1 MAKKV
6 KTPEE
11 VKAAM
16 EKKTAKR
23 TLFFGTFRKAF
34 ALFLAIAFTF
44 AMVQIAFTEKTGGTV
59 VQTGGTVAGD
69 TGSNPVQSQDEPTS
83 VDLAGD
89 EPTVKEGET
98 ITDDKGNQVV
108 GLSKADAVK
117 LLNDVTAQAA
127 KAGYNW
133 SRKCYYTDDGAL
145 QVKRSNGKDATD
157 DLNSIIHRVDENATL
172 GGVVGGFLDITG
184 KDEPLAAKKAKGS
197 TAAPEGM
204 KDKFLL
210 KATALTEAD
219 VAQFVQSG
227 NTYKFQLVTCD
238 DPQKDGGNA
247 LHRATN
253 DFITESEVASD
264 ISNALGSALSSLI
277 KVDSSSI
284 QFSEIV
290 IVAEIKDGKLT
301 NLSLNY
307 LMDVK
312 SLNLKLTLIGVIG
325 SGKGRVEATYDKF
338 VY

>member
-44 AMVQIAFTEKTGGTV
+44 AMVQIAFTEKTGGAV

-98 ITDDKGNQVV
+98 VIDKEGNQVV

-117 LLNDVTAQAA
+117 LLNDATAQAA
-127 KAGYNW
+127 KAGYDW

-145 QVKRSNGKDATD
+145 QVKTNKGKDATD
-157 DLNSIIHRVDENATL
+157 ILNSAINTVDSNATL
-172 GGVVGGFLDITG
+172 DSVVGGFLDITG
-184 KDEPLAAKKAKGS
+184 KSDPLAAKKAKGS
-197 TAAPEGM
+197 DSAPEGM

-210 KATALTEAD
+210 KATSLTEAD
-219 VAQFVQSG
+219 VVKFDQSG
-227 NTYKFQLVTCD
+227 NTYKFQLSTCD
-238 DPQKDGGNA
+238 NPQKDGGNA

-253 DFITESEVASD
+253 DFITQTEVADDISKAISVIKVNSSD
-264 ISNALGSALSSLI
+264 IQYT
-277 KVDSSSI
+277 D
-284 QFSEIV
+284 IV
-290 IVAEIKDGKLT
+290 IVAEIKDGKLAS
-301 NLSLNY
+301 LSLNY

-312 SLNLKLTLIGVIG
+312 TLDLKVIITNVVG
-325 SGKGRVEATYDKF
+325 NGKGRVEEVYKNF